1 MNNTQGKFWGKTT
14 SLFNKNNVEIHR
26 IVGARGGYSS
36 EHKHTFKFNMFYVES
51 GRIELS
57 VWKDPSGNV
66 DSTIL
71 SKGEMSIVDPGYFHK
86 FEVKEDCVVYEVYWV
101 ELDSKD
107 IERRNSGGIVYP

>member
-26 IVGARGGYSS
+26 IVGEKGGYSS
-36 EHKHTFKFNMFYVES
+36 EHKHTAKFNMFYVES
-51 GRIELS
+51 GRIEVS

-71 SKGEMSIVDPGYFHK
+71 KKGEMSIVDPGYFHK

-101 ELDSKD
+101 TLNEKD
-107 IERRNSGGIVYP
+107 IERRNSGGIK